1 MSTEISKLSKE
12 IISSVCTCDLPTLV
26 YTRGMNTPTTCPVQS
41 YLQSYRKKFVID
53 EVERCVKQIDNIFNK
68 FVVAA
73 DKHTRE
79 LERMNAYAAYR
90 AGFSITMTANACGV
104 ISHDEYVTLERILYS
119 AYFVKFYHTKSPV
132 SA

>member
-1 MSTEISKLSKE
+1 
-12 IISSVCTCDLPTLV
+12 
-26 YTRGMNTPTTCPVQS
+26 MNTPTTCPV
-41 YLQSYRKKFVID
+41 QSYRKKFVID
-53 EVERCVKQIDNIFNK
+53 EVERCVKQIDNIFTK

-119 AYFVKFYHTKSPV
+119 AYFVKFYHTKSAV